1 MEYFAIINGAQA
13 GPMSKAQLALA
24 GITPETMVWR
34 QGLQDWVKAETLPD
48 LNDVFMEDSAFGG
61 YARPEEQLNPY
72 ACEDRDRQ
80 ETPVAPASYNNYG
93 QPKRPNPYN
102 PYGNGGQPI
111 AHTNWMPWAIVG
123 TILGTIFSCVGMIF
137 GIIGIVKANKANE
150 FYQNGLGAEGDVA
163 NSSAKVMTILALV
176 LGGVGLIMMMTGATT
191 KLLQFAMNPL

>member
-24 GITPETMVWR
+24 GITPQTMVWR
-34 QGLQDWVKAETLPD
+34 QGLQDWVKAETLPE

-72 ACEDRDRQ
+72 ANDDR
-80 ETPVAPASYNNYG
+80 PVSPAPYNNYSD

-111 AHTNWMPWAIVG
+111 AHTNWLPWAIVG
-123 TILGTIFSCVGMIF
+123 TILGTAFSCIGMIF
-137 GIIGIVKANKANE
+137 GIIGIVKANKANG

-176 LGGVGLIMMMTGATT
+176 LGGIGLVMMITGATT
-191 KLLQFAMNPL
+191 KLLQFATFTP

>member
-13 GPMSKAQLALA
+13 GPMSKGQLALA

-34 QGLQDWVKAETLPD
+34 QGLDEWVRAGTLPE
-48 LNDVFMEDSAFGG
+48 LNDVFMADSAFGG

-72 ACEDRDRQ
+72 AAEERNREERQ
-80 ETPVAPASYNNYG
+80 APNNYNS
-93 QPKRPNPYN
+93 QPQRPQPYN
-102 PYGNGGQPI
+102 PYAGSGQPI

-123 TILGTIFSCVGMIF
+123 TILGTAFSCIGMIF
-137 GIIGIVKANKANE
+137 GIIGIVKANKANG

-176 LGGVGLIMMMTGATT
+176 LGGIGLVMMLTGATT
-191 KLLQFAMNPL
+191 KLLQFAMFTP